1 MESKPLDVLLNGV
14 YIFGILLGGVG
25 VIKAQVAY
33 ASMLFGHTKI
43 KADSLGMSDMEI
55 TVGFGREAG
64 LYTTTVL
71 TLCKVFLN
79 HLLNEI
85 QTLFLAAF
93 SNSILCHILLY
104 IFESAKLPFLRQLLW
119 VIWYFCDMTD
129 EKIQELVR
137 TAERCECAAFING
150 DPIQF
155 PHRYSD
161 RRDIEVSGFI
171 SAWMAYGSRKVFL
184 GVLERLHSMMD
195 AAGGPYRYIVS
206 RAWKSVSGEQCLYR
220 FYKWTD
226 FMMLCERLSDIYLRM
241 DSLEYLFNSDETLEK
256 GVFRLCRE
264 FEGVN
269 GIPVPGS
276 TSANKRLYMFLR
288 WMVRK
293 GSPVDLGIWTQ
304 ISPSQLL
311 IPVDTH
317 VYTVA
322 KALGLTS
329 RSSADLKAS
338 VEITGQMGQIW
349 PDDPA
354 RGDFALYGSQVM

>member
-1 MESKPLDVLLNGV
+1 
-14 YIFGILLGGVG
+14 
-25 VIKAQVAY
+25 
-33 ASMLFGHTKI
+33 
-43 KADSLGMSDMEI
+43 
-55 TVGFGREAG
+55 
-64 LYTTTVL
+64 
-71 TLCKVFLN
+71 
-79 HLLNEI
+79 
-85 QTLFLAAF
+85 
-93 SNSILCHILLY
+93 
-104 IFESAKLPFLRQLLW
+104 
-119 VIWYFCDMTD
+119 MTD
-129 EKIQELVR
+129 DKIQELVR
-137 TAERCECAAFING
+137 SAERCECAAFIDG

-161 RRDIEVSGFI
+161 RRDIEVSAFI

-206 RAWKSVSGEQCLYR
+206 GAWKRAVCEQCLYR

-226 FMMLCERLSDIYLRM
+226 YGMLCERLSDIYSRM
-241 DSLEYLFNSDETLEK
+241 DSLEYLFSPDEALEK
-256 GVFRLCRE
+256 GVFRLCSE

-293 GSPVDLGIWTQ
+293 GSAVDFGIWTR
-304 ISPSQLL
+304 ISPAQLL

-317 VYTVA
+317 VYATA
-322 KALGLTS
+322 KALGLTC
-329 RSSADLKAS
+329 RSSADLKTS
-338 VEITGQMGQIW
+338 IEITGQMAQIW